1 MSVRGSTQDFF
12 HWDLTWLKRKRHS
25 IGATC
30 MWLSIMFLVMS
41 IALRYTA
48 PGFLFVWF
56 SLILLLASGYFLDI
70 FREIAKEAVS

>member
-1 MSVRGSTQDFF
+1 
-12 HWDLTWLKRKRHS
+12 
-25 IGATC
+25 
-30 MWLSIMFLVMS
+30 MS

-70 FREIAKEAVS
+70 FREIAKEVKQ